1 MNRRAPCHWRRDARG
16 VSEIVGNILLI
27 GITVGIAVSLSLA
40 VVMIPPPLETAQ
52 VVLEGF
58 ILPPALNRTVVEHR
72 GGTTIPLRS
81 LSVYVT
87 IDAIQ
92 TKYNVGD
99 RLDAGDAAW
108 RVVAPDGTLRT
119 GADHFRP
126 GDQIR
131 YTNTAII
138 GKEVI
143 VAGAD
148 EARNTLVLVPTKL
161 QEKDTTPP
169 RHISARTITTT
180 QVLVTFNEPL
190 STIAPTDFLVA
201 PFTVTAA
208 RILGNGSVAELT
220 VSPMPAGSAPPV
232 ESVPLPAG
240 TRDYADL
247 LLVGGVIVTSVWSPL
262 PAPTPSLPPTAAG
275 AGPVFTTPAVN
286 IIYQS
291 VQGKDL
297 PTSIGLNIINP
308 TATDLGVDLVRLSA
322 SPPLGG
328 TPNTAND
335 KFFRGTLSTGPG
347 SDPQFVC
354 DWSPTPSDTVTC
366 DPTGAF
372 TVPVNGMRQVV
383 LNFVTS
389 KAPQDGYTIVTGE
402 VVLTTPSSVLTSP
415 FNVHHQGAGVQMSL
429 FGLAAAGGN
438 PEAGAGPVAGGTPQ
452 DFHFRW
458 RAIAGD
464 AKTRTKFVIPSGW
477 RDVSVPAQGSLAAIS
492 VIVRQP
498 TAGSEGYVL
507 VGQELTTASPS
518 EFFYRATPPA
528 GAAARV
534 IEVDFE
540 GSKEGGSSLSFHSL
554 LWFGLEID

>member
-16 VSEIVGNILLI
+16 VSELVGNVLLI

-40 VVMIPPPLETAQ
+40 VVMIPAPLETAQ

-81 LSVYVT
+81 LSLYVT

-108 RVVAPDGTLRT
+108 RVVASDGTLRA

-126 GDQIR
+126 GDQVR
-131 YTNTAII
+131 YTNAAII

-161 QEKDTTPP
+161 QDKDTTPP
-169 RHISARTITTT
+169 RHISARAITTT

-201 PFTVTAA
+201 PFAVTAA

-220 VSPMPAGSAPPV
+220 VSPMPPGAAPPV
-232 ESVPLPAG
+232 ESVALPAG

-262 PAPTPSLPPTAAG
+262 PAPTPNLPPTAAG

-286 IIYQS
+286 LIYQS

-297 PTSIGLNIINP
+297 ATSIGLSIINP
-308 TATDLGVDLVRLSA
+308 TATDIGVDLVRISA
-322 SPPLGG
+322 SPTLGPDA
-328 TPNTAND
+328 TD
-335 KFFRGTLSTGPG
+335 KFFRATLSNGPG
-347 SDPQFVC
+347 SDPEFAC
-354 DWSPTPSDTVTC
+354 TWSGADTDTVTC
-366 DPTGAF
+366 DPPSAF

-383 LNFVTS
+383 LNFRTS

-402 VVLTTPSSVLTSP
+402 AVLTAPSSVLASP

-429 FGLAAAGGN
+429 FGLSAAGGN

-458 RAIAGD
+458 RAVSGD

-477 RDVSVPAQGSLAAIS
+477 RDVSVPAQDSLGAIS

-507 VGQELTTASPS
+507 VGQELTTASPH